1 LMLRPRL
8 RWLAI
13 GIFILSTSLNYLDRQ
28 LLAAVAPTLRSEFH
42 LNYAEYGQIQAAFN
56 IAYSLVAPFA
66 GWFVDLVGLN
76 TGASIAVTVW
86 SIAGTATALLRSF
99 PGLLTCRTVLGA
111 AEAASIPST
120 GKANALYLESQE
132 LALGTALNN
141 VGLSLGSIAAPLMVA
156 AIAPRYGWRSVFAV
170 CGVLGLLWVPLW
182 LFTSRLVPARPV
194 DKQAPAT
201 LMTDLLHDGRLWGLA
216 AANALVMTVFA
227 LWTNWTTVYFVQ
239 ARHMPQD
246 QANQQFVWI
255 PTVFG
260 IAGGFAGGGMAYWW
274 IRRGIPAAVARLRV
288 CWIGACVL
296 LLTAVVPWMPTSGLA
311 TAAISLSFFFTL
323 TLSTNIYALPI
334 DLFGAG
340 HAAFGVAALT
350 CSYGLM
356 TAVLSPAIGAIV
368 DRAGFEPVCAGLAAL
383 PLAGVFVLQRSIGRS
398 GPTQAAQP
406 SVGL

>member
-1 LMLRPRL
+1 MVRSRL

-13 GIFILSTSLNYLDRQ
+13 SIFILSTSLNYLDRQ

-42 LNYAEYGQIQAAFN
+42 LNYAEYGQIQSVFN
-56 IAYSLVAPFA
+56 IAYSLIAPFA

-76 TGASIAVTVW
+76 IGASIAVVVW
-86 SIAGTATALLRSF
+86 SLAGAATALLRSF
-99 PGLLTCRTVLGA
+99 SGLLACRTVLGA

-120 GKANALYLESQE
+120 GKANALYLESRE

-156 AIAPRYGWRSVFAV
+156 AMAPRYGWRSVFAV

-182 LFTSRLVPARPV
+182 LFISKLVPARPK
-194 DKQAPAT
+194 DKQTPAAPMA
-201 LMTDLLHDGRLWGLA
+201 DLLRDRRLWGLA

-239 ARHMPQD
+239 ARHMAQD

-260 IAGGFAGGGMAYWW
+260 IAGGFAGGGVAYGW
-274 IRRGIPAAVARLRV
+274 IRRGIPAAAARLRV

-296 LLTAVVPWMPTSGLA
+296 LLTAVVPWMPTSSLA

-340 HAAFGVAALT
+340 RAAFGVAALT

-356 TAVLSPAIGAIV
+356 AAALSPAIGAMV
-368 DRAGFEPVCAGLAAL
+368 DRVGFEPVCAGLSVL
-383 PLAGVFVLQRSIGRS
+383 PLAGVFVLQRTVGRADHTHTAQFPS
-398 GPTQAAQP
+398 GI
-406 SVGL
+406 

>member
-1 LMLRPRL
+1 MGPSRL

-13 GIFILSTSLNYLDRQ
+13 GVFILSTSLNYLDRQ

-42 LNYAEYGQIQAAFN
+42 LNYAEYGQIQSVFN

-76 TGASIAVTVW
+76 LGASVAVAVW
-86 SIAGTATALLRSF
+86 SLAGAATAVLRSF
-99 PGLLTCRTVLGA
+99 PSLLACRMILGA

-120 GKANALYLESQE
+120 GKANAMYLESHE

-156 AIAPRYGWRSVFAV
+156 AIGPRYGWRAAFAV
-170 CGVLGLLWVPLW
+170 CGALGLLWVPLW
-182 LFTSRLVPARPV
+182 LFTSKRVPSRPP
-194 DKQAPAT
+194 DKQSPAAP
-201 LMTDLLHDGRLWGLA
+201 MQELLRDGRLWGLA
-216 AANALVMTVFA
+216 GANALVMTVFA
-227 LWTNWTTVYFVQ
+227 LWTNWTTVYFVH
-239 ARHMPQD
+239 ARHMGQD

-255 PTVFG
+255 PTAFG

-274 IRRGIPAAVARLRV
+274 IRRGVPAAAARLRV

-334 DLFGAG
+334 DLFGG
-340 HAAFGVAALT
+340 GRAAFGVAALT

-356 TAVLSPAIGAIV
+356 AALLSPAIGAVV
-368 DRAGFEPVCAGLAAL
+368 DRVGFAPICVGLSVL
-383 PLAGVFVLQRSIGRS
+383 PLAGVFVLRGSIGETAEIRRRS
-398 GPTQAAQP
+398 QA
-406 SVGL
+406 G